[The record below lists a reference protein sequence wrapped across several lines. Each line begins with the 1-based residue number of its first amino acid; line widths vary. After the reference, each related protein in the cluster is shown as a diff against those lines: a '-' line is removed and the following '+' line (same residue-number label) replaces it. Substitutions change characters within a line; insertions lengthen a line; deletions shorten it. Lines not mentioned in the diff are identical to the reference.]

1 VLTSNTDL
9 LSFLSSTGGTAGGA
23 LCTGRIILV
32 TLNDKQIQYVRAP
45 SIVIRSPMA
54 PITKNGV
61 SDLAIICMVLLPEGY
76 TSSEEA
82 SKKLKIGDLNYVG
95 RACERNFVVREVNL
109 SEIFL
114 VSSIKAKIDSKIF
127 FHEDVKKTPAL
138 SFGSPFASAKSVKG
152 RQDDDIFAGMTARGK
167 KAPVQPK
174 TTALSQEAQLTDE
187 VMSQLI
193 KAEVSEKNVGVDIL
207 DLRDCAKNMH
217 QGSSE
222 MEFRQAVDRLE
233 QSVAIVRQFQCH
245 AHPNL
250 EKHYATVDRKETL
263 RSRVQTLQHLLS
275 NESLQLFPD
284 FLQRKA
290 LLMKL
295 GYIDLNDTVC
305 LKGRV
310 ACEVCHY
317 CVVLIAKYT
326 PNQSLKW
333 SMLVFPLRSTPV
345 NH

>member
-1 VLTSNTDL
+1 
-9 LSFLSSTGGTAGGA
+9 
-23 LCTGRIILV
+23 
-32 TLNDKQIQYVRAP
+32 
-45 SIVIRSPMA
+45 MA

-207 DLRDCAKNMH
+207 DLRDCAKNIMH

-317 CVVLIAKYT
+317 CVVLITKYM